1 MVRAQYRPPLLFVVI
16 VVLFNV
22 IGRLAQLVE
31 HLPYK
36 EEVVGSSPIPPT
48 TSSGYFTQY
57 HTVRYGSLAQSVEQ
71 LTFNQLVGR
80 SSRPRPTIPKY
91 TTKSSE
97 HCDGSLAQSVEQLTF
112 NQLVGRSSRPRPT
125 I

>member
-80 SSRPRPTIPKY
+80 SSRPRPTIFEFTYHFMKWVV
-91 TTKSSE
+91 SS
-97 HCDGSLAQSVEQLTF
+97 
-112 NQLVGRSSRPRPT
+112 VGRAVDF
-125 I
+125 